1 MLWTIPKTTRSLNL
15 NTHSVLNTA
24 RTMRDTVAALSQGH
38 PAAFDILIQSFEHG
52 HRIDPSD
59 WAGSFGFSIG
69 LDTYAIYGNR
79 ICMLYKDVC
88 RDNLSHTIA
97 LLRSVH
103 LGIISQDTLN
113 HAIDNRGDGLD
124 VIGTVAKVKERL
136 PRFIVE

>member
-1 MLWTIPKTTRSLNL
+1 LNKS
-15 NTHSVLNTA
+15 SVLNTA
-24 RTMRDTVAALSQGH
+24 RTMRDAVAALSQGH
-38 PAAFDILIQSFEHG
+38 PEAFDILMQSFEHG

-69 LDTYAIYGNR
+69 LDTYAIYGHR

-88 RDNLSHTIA
+88 RDNLSHTTA
-97 LLRSVH
+97 LLRSVQ

-124 VIGTVAKVKERL
+124 VIGTVAKVKARL
-136 PRFIVE
+136 PRFVVE